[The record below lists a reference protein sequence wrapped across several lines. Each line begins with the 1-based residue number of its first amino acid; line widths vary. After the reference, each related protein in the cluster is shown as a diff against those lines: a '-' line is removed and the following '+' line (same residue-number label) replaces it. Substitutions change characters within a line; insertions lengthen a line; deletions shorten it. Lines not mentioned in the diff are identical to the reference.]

1 VSKGDTQPI
10 FAATLGSGE
19 RHPLPRVAAKMGKA
33 VGVEHPFSMME
44 RGTGGEVFSAFA
56 CHHPPAAHMTRVR

>member
-19 RHPLPRVAAKMGKA
+19 RHPLPRIAAKMGKA

-44 RGTGGEVFSAFA
+44 RGTG
-56 CHHPPAAHMTRVR
+56 